1 MRGRFEGAN
10 YLRDSV
16 PEFGSSMIEQILL
29 VLGGF
34 IKSVIS
40 SLGHPGI
47 AVLMAIESACVPLP
61 SEIIMPFAGAVTVP
75 AIALA
80 FGKGPLS
87 LWAVGLAG
95 AIGCNLGS
103 VAAYELGAYGGRPL
117 IERFG
122 KYILM
127 SRHDLEASESFFQR
141 YGSITVF
148 VGRLL
153 PVVRTFIALPAG
165 IARMPRGKFHLY
177 TFVGSWPWC
186 YGLAY
191 CGYVLGERWDTD
203 PRLREWLHR
212 FDAVILLVLIAAFI
226 YFVRSHWQNRVRRES
241 VTG

>member
-1 MRGRFEGAN
+1 
-10 YLRDSV
+10 
-16 PEFGSSMIEQILL
+16 MIEHILL
-29 VLGGF
+29 LLAGF
-34 IKSVIS
+34 IKSVMS
-40 SLGHPGI
+40 SLGHPGV
-47 AVLMAIESACVPLP
+47 AFLMAIESACVPLP
-61 SEIIMPFAGAVTVP
+61 SEVIMPFAGYLVYAGEFSSL
-75 AIALA
+75 ALVA
-80 FGKGPLS
+80 TL
-87 LWAVGLAG
+87 G
-95 AIGCNLGS
+95 ALGCNLGS
-103 VAAYELGAYGGRPL
+103 VIAYEIGAYGGRPL

-127 SRHDLEASESFFQR
+127 SRHDLEASESFFQK

-148 VGRLL
+148 IGRLL

-203 PRLREWLHR
+203 PRLRAWLHR
-212 FDAVILLVLIAAFI
+212 FDAVILLVLLAGVFLFI
-226 YFVRSHWQNRVRRES
+226 RSHWQNRVRRES